1 MTAKTTGWAGAGA
14 GSGVTA
20 GVSGCILCGF
30 LKPDE
35 QRLRRTGERGEQLLP
50 ISKASLG
57 VHHPEPQL
65 RPPSRALL
73 PHVVYSSLPSL
84 VASCPYP
91 CLWPLKGDKARA
103 GILWRLFR
111 FRDTCFRNLSGS
123 KESNKSQVDFEKQ
136 EISLA
141 YTWLPWCCLFFTALE
156 REAGAR
162 EAAAEG
168 PHDRRVHTTR
178 LQSPSCPWSSP
189 AVCHHRG
196 YRPSDTPPL
205 NLAGTERDSWGCCG
219 AKPTGLLST
228 RFPQGRLGMIL
239 I

>member
-1 MTAKTTGWAGAGA
+1 MSRGCAGQ
-14 GSGVTA
+14 GSEG
-20 GVSGCILCGF
+20 GSSCLSPKHRLGCTIRNLSSAHLPGLCSHM
-30 LKPDE
+30 L
-35 QRLRRTGERGEQLLP
+35 
-50 ISKASLG
+50 
-57 VHHPEPQL
+57 
-65 RPPSRALL
+65 
-73 PHVVYSSLPSL
+73 VYSSLPSL

-103 GILWRLFR
+103 GVLWRLSR
-111 FRDTCFRNLSGS
+111 FRDTCFRNLSES
-123 KESNKSQVDFEKQ
+123 KDSSKSQVDFEKQ

-239 I
+239 V